1 MVLNIKSVKGTSD
14 VLAIVTEEPLE
25 GWLHYGGENVKK
37 VRCPK
42 EKQIRADIVF
52 NSWISALSLEP
63 IPPQMWWE
71 KYETH
76 PVKDEDIPF

>member
-1 MVLNIKSVKGTSD
+1 MK
-14 VLAIVTEEPLE
+14 

-37 VRCPK
+37 VRCPR

-76 PVKDEDIPF
+76 PVKDEDIPSEGEKDEDENRRWEFDC